1 MAAPPVASLAV
12 VAIRVVVL
20 LDGREVRLPGQQRR
34 RLQAERLV
42 SLYDSIFSRNVGCM
56 VVLRVS
62 WCGIRRRLQAELLPA
77 PKGALDSGTCGSPD
91 FLRL

>member
-1 MAAPPVASLAV
+1 

-42 SLYDSIFSRNVGCM
+42 SLYDSIFSRTVGCM
-56 VVLRVS
+56 VVLKVS
-62 WCGIRRRLQAELLPA
+62 
-77 PKGALDSGTCGSPD
+77 
-91 FLRL
+91 